1 MIIDEKVRQ
10 SVQLLKEFNVDCWIT
25 FVRETALNGDPTLPF
40 LASAD
45 LTWHSAVIISKT
57 GSKIAIVG
65 QFDKKSVEDLGVY
78 DEVIGYVES
87 IKKPMLDHLRKLN
100 PATIAV
106 NFSQD
111 SEIADGLTHGMFLT
125 LTGYLADIGM
135 QERMVSAEPIISA
148 LRQRKSATELT
159 LIKKAVD
166 LAEEIFRAVRTFIK
180 PGRTE
185 AEIAAFM
192 RARVQERG
200 LKFAWDPT
208 VCPAVFTGPDTAG
221 AHYNPTE
228 RVVEEGH
235 VLNIDFGVK
244 FEEYCSDLQRTF
256 YILRKD
262 ETKEPADVRKGFDT
276 ILTSIEDSRKALKIG
291 ARGID
296 VDRVCRDVLISNG
309 YKEFPHALGH
319 QVGRFAHDGTALLG
333 PGWEKYGR
341 KPHVPIEENMVFTL
355 EPRLLVPE
363 KGTVTIEE
371 MVVVTPAGA
380 TYLSDRQTELIL
392 IRG

>member
-1 MIIDEKVRQ
+1 MIIEEKVRQ
-10 SVQLLKEFNVDCWIT
+10 SVQLLKEFNIDCWIT

-100 PATIAV
+100 PAKIAV

-125 LTGYLADIGM
+125 LTGYLAEIGM

-192 RARVQERG
+192 RARVQEQG

-296 VDRVCRDVLISNG
+296 VDRVCRDVLIANG

-355 EPRLLVPE
+355 EPRLLVPG

-371 MVVVTPAGA
+371 MVVVTPTGA

>member
-125 LTGYLADIGM
+125 LTGYLAEIGM